1 MRTKQPKTPGNF
13 PGRSTLTGLA
23 LALAAFV
30 LPQPTARAANG
41 TAYYFNVDGATPGF
55 GSPSGSYNLSSTNL
69 TTDSTGSSAGAVV
82 PQNAQLTFGN
92 VGSDLA
98 GSTFTITGDGFSP
111 GPGNGQMGGIAINS
125 TGANIIYNAVEG
137 RYVYCKGG
145 AQSWTVAAGST
156 LTLQGSPGGTGCG
169 FYFAGAAVTLAGG
182 GTFTLLNES
191 TLFLRVK
198 AE

>member
-1 MRTKQPKTPGNF
+1 MRTNHPKTPGNF

-30 LPQPTARAANG
+30 LPQPAARAANG
-41 TAYYFNVDGATPGF
+41 TAYYFDVDGATPGF
-55 GSPSGSYNLSSTNL
+55 GSPSGTYNLSSTIW
-69 TTDSTGSSAGAVV
+69 TTDFTGSTASVVV
-82 PQNAQLTFGN
+82 PQDAQWTFGK

-111 GPGNGQMGGIAINS
+111 GPGNGPMRGIAINS
-125 TGANIIYNAVEG
+125 TSANIIYNAVAG
-137 RYVYCKGG
+137 RYVYCNG

-156 LTLQGSPGGTGCG
+156 LTLQGSPGGAGCG